1 MENNHHFDL
10 IKGTFSAEE
19 CREVILGLINY
30 KIGFHEKKSFS
41 SEIRT
46 GGPDAA
52 SLQRIKELKAIRD
65 GLVHAFAEAERENA
79 ELSVTSSVSI
89 EALAREAVS

>member
-19 CREVILGLINY
+19 CREVLLGLINY

-52 SLQRIKELKAIRD
+52 SLQRIKELKAIRE
-65 GLVHAFAEAERENA
+65 GLARAFAEAERENA
-79 ELSVTSSVSI
+79 ELSVISSVSI
-89 EALAREAVS
+89 KALAREAVS